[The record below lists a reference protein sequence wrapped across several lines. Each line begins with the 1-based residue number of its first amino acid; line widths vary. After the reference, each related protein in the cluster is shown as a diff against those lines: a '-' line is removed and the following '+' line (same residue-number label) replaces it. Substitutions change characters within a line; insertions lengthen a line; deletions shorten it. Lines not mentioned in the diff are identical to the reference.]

1 MRLLLLLWAHLRAW
15 TAGGDGGGGGD
26 AAPMSEQ
33 ELDALR
39 SAANRPLALP
49 GGATAPALVQSLG
62 KLVAY
67 TPKLL
72 GMADQ
77 QMILVHML
85 CRKIS
90 AAL

>member
-1 MRLLLLLWAHLRAW
+1 
-15 TAGGDGGGGGD
+15 
-26 AAPMSEQ
+26 MSEQ

-49 GGATAPALVQSLG
+49 GGASAPALVQSLG

-67 TPKLL
+67 SPTLL
-72 GMADQ
+72 GMAEQ